1 MAQFIRDVR
10 ADLSA
15 PKLPF
20 VIGVMGVGGPV
31 EKYGPSQ
38 QRYKGIHSGFR
49 KAMAAPAMLPKFKGN
64 VTAVLTENYWDS
76 ELNELKERGGKV
88 RAKSQALN
96 KDKSLSPKQRKEAL
110 EKFRA
115 ELYSP
120 RDLEILKGSSNAGY
134 HYNGS
139 GKIMAQI
146 GKGFAEAIMSM
157 TESRKTSK

>member
-1 MAQFIRDVR
+1 
-10 ADLSA
+10 
-15 PKLPF
+15 
-20 VIGVMGVGGPV
+20 
-31 EKYGPSQ
+31 
-38 QRYKGIHSGFR
+38 
-49 KAMAAPAMLPKFKGN
+49 
-64 VTAVLTENYWDS
+64 
-76 ELNELKERGGKV
+76 
-88 RAKSQALN
+88 
-96 KDKSLSPKQRKEAL
+96 L